1 MSNIWVFIPKGQFAY
16 RLIQFKLM
24 DIRSIAVAFLTVFFR
39 EPFATFIPFTS
50 SPLGLWRRNMQ
61 QDAVGASKF
70 LLDHCVIEWNART
83 TAAEIPGG
91 LDKGQFLNSAP

>member
-1 MSNIWVFIPKGQFAY
+1 
-16 RLIQFKLM
+16 
-24 DIRSIAVAFLTVFFR
+24 
-39 EPFATFIPFTS
+39 
-50 SPLGLWRRNMQ
+50 MQ

-91 LDKGQFLNSAP
+91 LDKGQFLTEDLLTWKLSYAIADKCWF